1 MSSAS
6 TATTTHPHV
15 LDPLAAAE
23 IASFV
28 AAVRASDRIGARP
41 RFWGI
46 SLDEE
51 KARGVAPGG
60 ARPVRLVVLDPD
72 ARAAWEVRGWT
83 AGPDSPAIVEV
94 WTDVDHRRPG
104 VSSDEARLIAEAAR
118 NSPLLKEAL
127 ALRGIT
133 DTSLVWVDPE
143 SITGFVP
150 DDLADRRLS
159 WGTVWYRE
167 FPEDNGYARPVAGL
181 VPILDLDTLEVI
193 RIEDHGVIPMAS
205 ETGVYTAGTWGPD
218 REVSKLDI
226 VQADGPGFAIE
237 GHRVEWQ
244 NWSFRVGFSHREGLV
259 LHELTYRDGD
269 VERPVLARA
278 AVNEMYVPY
287 LDSDPTAYRK
297 NFFDWGEYGAG
308 PLTASLELGCDCLG
322 EIRYFDVDYLDG
334 HGEPQTIVNGICL
347 HEEDDSILWKHVNTR
362 TGSAEVRRSRRLVIS
377 SFATVANYDY
387 GFYWSL
393 YQDGSVELEVKL
405 TGLMSVSGIADG
417 ESPRSGRMVA
427 PNVQAPIHQ
436 HYFAVRLDTAIDGPL
451 NRLVEVHAEADPDE
465 TTNPYGNACLAV
477 ETPLA
482 SESVAARR
490 ADPSRALHWRIE
502 SESAQNR
509 YGEATAYRLALQN
522 TAQLYARP
530 GSVVERKAPFVGQHL
545 WASAF
550 DPEQRFIAGE
560 YPNQGELGDDGVH
573 VWQQADRSLED
584 ERLVLW
590 PVLGVH
596 HFPRPEQW
604 PIMPVDRIS
613 LRLEPDGFF
622 DRNPSLDVPASES
635 AHCAPGAGGSG
646 SAGDAHACHTDAASD
661 AHAGH
666 EHAEQQHGHEG
677 GR

>member
-1 MSSAS
+1 MNSSA
-6 TATTTHPHV
+6 HV
-15 LDPLAAAE
+15 LDPLSSAE

-28 AAVRASDRIGARP
+28 AAVRASDRIGERP

-51 KARGVAPGG
+51 KAKALKPGE
-60 ARPVRLVVLDPD
+60 ARPVRLVVMNPD
-72 ARAAWEVRGWT
+72 AHASWEVRGWT
-83 AGPDSPAIVEV
+83 AGPSSEAIVEV
-94 WTDVDHRRPG
+94 WSDVDHRRPG
-104 VSSDEARLIAEAAR
+104 VSSDEARLIARAALG
-118 NSPLLKEAL
+118 SPLLVEAL
-127 ALRGIT
+127 AKRGIT

-150 DDLADRRLS
+150 DDLAERRLS

-167 FPEDNGYARPVAGL
+167 FAEDNGYARPVAGL

-193 RIEDHGVIPMAS
+193 RIEDHGVIPINS
-205 ETGVYTAGTWGPD
+205 ETGVYTSGTWGPD
-218 REVSKLDI
+218 RTVAPLDI
-226 VQADGPGFAIE
+226 VQPEGPGFSIE
-237 GHRVEWQ
+237 GRKVTWQ

-259 LHELTYRDGD
+259 LHDVSYRDGD
-269 VERPVLARA
+269 VERPVLDRA

-322 EIRYFDVDYLDG
+322 EIRYFDVEYLDG
-334 HGEPQTIVNGICL
+334 NGDPQTIVNGICI

-393 YQDGSVELEVKL
+393 YQDGSIELEVKL

-417 ESPRSGRMVA
+417 ERPRFGRMVA
-427 PNVQAPIHQ
+427 PNVQAPTHQ
-436 HYFAVRLDTAIDGPL
+436 HYFAVRLDMAIDGAR
-451 NRLVEVHAEADPDE
+451 NRLVEVHAEPEPDE
-465 TTNPYGNACLAV
+465 TLNPWGNACIAV
-477 ETPLA
+477 ETPIS
-482 SESVAARR
+482 SEALGARR
-490 ADPSRALHWRIE
+490 ADPSKALHWRVE
-502 SESAQNR
+502 SESALNR
-509 YGEATAYRLALQN
+509 YGDSTAYRLAIQN

-530 GSVVERKAPFVGQHL
+530 GSVVERKAPFVAQHL

-550 DPEQRFIAGE
+550 DPEQRYIAGE

-573 VWQQADRSLED
+573 VWQRADRSLEN

-622 DRNPSLDVPASES
+622 DRNPSLDVPPS
-635 AHCAPGAGGSG
+635 ADSDHCAAPSAGGG
-646 SAGDAHACHTDAASD
+646 GHADHAHHG
-661 AHAGH
+661 AHGGT
-666 EHAEQQHGHEG
+666 EHAEQQHDHEG

>member
-1 MSSAS
+1 MKS
-6 TATTTHPHV
+6 TAHV
-15 LDPLAAAE
+15 LDPLTSAE

-28 AAVRASDRIGARP
+28 AAVRSSDRIGERP

-51 KARGVAPGG
+51 KAKGLKPGE
-60 ARPVRLVVLDPD
+60 ARPVRLVVMNPD
-72 ARAAWEVRGWT
+72 AHASWEVRGWT
-83 AGPDSPAIVEV
+83 AGPASAAIVEV
-94 WTDVDHRRPG
+94 WSDVDHRRPG
-104 VSSDEARLIAEAAR
+104 VSSDEARLIARAAR
-118 NSPLLKEAL
+118 DSPLLVEAL
-127 ALRGIT
+127 AKRGIT

-167 FPEDNGYARPVAGL
+167 FAEDNGYARPVAGL

-193 RIEDHGVIPMAS
+193 RIEDHGVIPMNS
-205 ETGVYTAGTWGPD
+205 ETGVYTSGTWGPD
-218 REVSKLDI
+218 RAVSPLDI
-226 VQADGPGFAIE
+226 VQSEGPGFAIE
-237 GHRVEWQ
+237 GRKVTWQ

-259 LHELTYRDGD
+259 LHDVNYRDGD
-269 VERPVLARA
+269 VERPVLDRA

-287 LDSDPTAYRK
+287 LYSDPTAYRK

-322 EIRYFDVDYLDG
+322 EIRYFDVEYLDG
-334 HGEPQTIVNGICL
+334 NGDPQTIVNGICI

-393 YQDGSVELEVKL
+393 YQDGSIELEVKL

-417 ESPRSGRMVA
+417 ERPRYGRMVA
-427 PNVQAPIHQ
+427 PNVQAPTHQ
-436 HYFAVRLDTAIDGPL
+436 HYFAVRLDMAVDGAR
-451 NRLVEVHAEADPDE
+451 NRLVEVHAEPEPDE
-465 TTNPYGNACLAV
+465 GLNPWGNACIAV
-477 ETPLA
+477 ETPIS
-482 SESVAARR
+482 SESLGARR
-490 ADPSRALHWRIE
+490 ADPSKALHWRVE
-502 SESAQNR
+502 SESALNR
-509 YGEATAYRLALQN
+509 YGDSTAYRLAIQN

-550 DPEQRFIAGE
+550 DPEQRYIAGE

-573 VWQQADRSLED
+573 VWQRADRSLEN

-590 PVLGVH
+590 PILGVH

-622 DRNPSLDVPASES
+622 DRNPSLDAPPSAES
-635 AHCAPGAGGSG
+635 DHCAAPAV
-646 SAGDAHACHTDAASD
+646 GDGAHAHH
-661 AHAGH
+661 AHHGAHGGV
-666 EHAEQQHGHEG
+666 EHAEQQHDHEG

>member
-1 MSSAS
+1 MNS
-6 TATTTHPHV
+6 TAHV
-15 LDPLAAAE
+15 LDPLSSTE

-28 AAVRASDRIGARP
+28 AAVRQSDRIGERP

-51 KARGVAPGG
+51 KAKALKPGE
-60 ARPVRLVVLDPD
+60 ARPVRLVVMNPD
-72 ARAAWEVRGWT
+72 AHASWEVRGWT
-83 AGPDSPAIVEV
+83 AGPTSEAIVEV
-94 WTDVDHRRPG
+94 WSDVDHRRPG
-104 VSSDEARLIAEAAR
+104 VSSDEARLIARAAR
-118 NSPLLKEAL
+118 DSPLLVEAL
-127 ALRGIT
+127 AKRGIT

-167 FPEDNGYARPVAGL
+167 FAEDNGYARPVAGL

-193 RIEDHGVIPMAS
+193 RIEDHGVIPMNT
-205 ETGVYTAGTWGPD
+205 ETGVYTSGTWGPD
-218 REVSKLDI
+218 REVSPLDI
-226 VQADGPGFAIE
+226 VQSEGPGFAIE
-237 GHRVEWQ
+237 GRKVTWQ

-259 LHELTYRDGD
+259 LHEVSYRDGD
-269 VERPVLARA
+269 VERPVLDRA

-322 EIRYFDVDYLDG
+322 EIRYFDVEYLDG
-334 HGEPQTIVNGICL
+334 NGDPQTIVNGICI

-393 YQDGSVELEVKL
+393 YQDGSIELEVKL

-417 ESPRSGRMVA
+417 EKPRYGRMVA
-427 PNVQAPIHQ
+427 PNVQAPTHQ
-436 HYFAVRLDTAIDGPL
+436 HYFAVRLDMAVDGPL
-451 NRLVEVHAEADPDE
+451 NRLVEVHAEPEPDE
-465 TTNPYGNACLAV
+465 VLNPWGNACIAV
-477 ETPLA
+477 ETPIS
-482 SESVAARR
+482 SESLGARR
-490 ADPSRALHWRIE
+490 ADPSKALHWRVE
-502 SESAQNR
+502 SESALNR
-509 YGEATAYRLALQN
+509 YGDSTAYRLAIQN

-550 DPEQRFIAGE
+550 DPEQRYIAGE

-573 VWQQADRSLED
+573 VWQRADRSLEN

-622 DRNPSLDVPASES
+622 DRNPSLDVPPSAES
-635 AHCAPGAGGSG
+635 DHCAAPAVVGGGHEHHAHHGAHGG
-646 SAGDAHACHTDAASD
+646 A
-661 AHAGH
+661 
-666 EHAEQQHGHEG
+666 EHAEQQHDHEG

>member
-1 MSSAS
+1 MTSSA
-6 TATTTHPHV
+6 HV
-15 LDPLAAAE
+15 LDPLTSAE

-28 AAVRASDRIGARP
+28 AAVRTSDRIGERP

-51 KARGVAPGG
+51 KAKTLRPGD
-60 ARPVRLVVLDPD
+60 ARPVRLVVMNPD
-72 ARAAWEVRGWT
+72 AHASWEVRGWT
-83 AGPDSPAIVEV
+83 AGPTSEAIVEV
-94 WTDVDHRRPG
+94 WSDVDHRRPG
-104 VSSDEARLIAEAAR
+104 VSSDEARLIARAAR
-118 NSPLLKEAL
+118 DSPLLVEAL
-127 ALRGIT
+127 AKRGIT

-150 DDLADRRLS
+150 EDLADRRLS

-193 RIEDHGVIPMAS
+193 RIEDHGVIPMNT
-205 ETGVYTAGTWGPD
+205 ETGVYTSGTWGAD
-218 REVSKLDI
+218 RTVAPLDI
-226 VQADGPGFAIE
+226 VQSEGPGFAID
-237 GHRVEWQ
+237 GHKVTWQ

-259 LHELTYRDGD
+259 LHDVSYRDGD
-269 VERPVLARA
+269 AQRPVLDRA

-322 EIRYFDVDYLDG
+322 EIRYFDVEYLDG
-334 HGEPQTIVNGICL
+334 SGEPQTIVNGICI

-393 YQDGSVELEVKL
+393 YQDGSIELEVKL

-417 ESPRSGRMVA
+417 ERPRYGRMVA
-427 PNVQAPIHQ
+427 PNVQAPTHQ
-436 HYFAVRLDTAIDGPL
+436 HYFAVRLDMAVDGAR
-451 NRLVEVHAEADPDE
+451 NRLVEVHAEPEPDE
-465 TTNPYGNACLAV
+465 ALNPWGNACIAV
-477 ETPLA
+477 ETPIS
-482 SESVAARR
+482 SESLGARR
-490 ADPSRALHWRIE
+490 ADPSKALHWRVE
-502 SESAQNR
+502 SESALNR
-509 YGEATAYRLALQN
+509 YGDSTAYRLAIQN

-550 DPEQRFIAGE
+550 DPEQRYIAGE

-573 VWQQADRSLED
+573 VWQRADRSLEN

-604 PIMPVDRIS
+604 PIMPVDHIG

-622 DRNPSLDVPASES
+622 DRNPSLDVPPSAES
-635 AHCAPGAGGSG
+635 DHCAAPA
-646 SAGDAHACHTDAASD
+646 AGDGAHAHQAHRGAHGGMEHT
-661 AHAGH
+661 
-666 EHAEQQHGHEG
+666 EQQHDHEG